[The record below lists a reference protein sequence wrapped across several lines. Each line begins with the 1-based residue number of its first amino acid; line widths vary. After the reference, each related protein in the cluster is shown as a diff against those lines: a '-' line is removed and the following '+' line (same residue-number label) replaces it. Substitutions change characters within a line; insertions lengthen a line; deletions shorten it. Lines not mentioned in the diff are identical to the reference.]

1 MKKVT
6 MRDIGKAVGVSAV
19 TVSKAMAGESGV
31 SEVVRQKILQTAAEM
46 GYVNP
51 NVAKHQEKRGL
62 DIGVLIPERFFGEG
76 TYYAMLYKLLV
87 QSLADAGHFCLLELL
102 EEAEENALV
111 QPNLIRNRR
120 VDGLILLGQPTK
132 AYLQLIAAQTT
143 PVVFLDF
150 YDDQARADA
159 VVGDNTYGCY
169 RLTSHLIKNGHKD
182 IGFIGDTRA
191 TSSIMDRYL
200 GFMRAMITHDL
211 PIRPECVVKERDER
225 GNYIHLELPEK
236 LPTAFVCN
244 CDNVA
249 RHLIEQ
255 LKQEGVRVPEDVS
268 VVGFDDYL
276 PGGAIQPALSTFRL
290 DYQTIID
297 TAVKLIVDRCNG
309 VVRLCG
315 RVVVGGYPVYRDSD
329 RVLSENE

>member
-6 MRDIGKAVGVSAV
+6 MRDIGQRVGVSAV

-31 SEVVRQKILQTAAEM
+31 SEAMRQKILQVAAEM

-51 NVAKHQEKRGL
+51 NLSKHQDKRGL

-102 EEAEENALV
+102 SETDEDNLLL
-111 QPNLIRNRR
+111 PNLMRNRH
-120 VDGLILLGQPTK
+120 VDGIILLGQPVK
-132 AYLQLIAAQTT
+132 QYVHMIAAQAT

-150 YDDQARADA
+150 YDDHACADA

-169 RLTSHLIKNGHKD
+169 RLTSHLIKNGHRD

-211 PIRPECVVKERDER
+211 PIRPECVIRERDEH

-244 CDNVA
+244 CDAVA
-249 RHLIEQ
+249 AHLISQ
-255 LKQEGVRVPEDVS
+255 LLEEGYRVPEDVS

-276 PGGAIQPALSTFRL
+276 PGAPIQPSLSTFHL
-290 DYQTIID
+290 DYQTIVD
-297 TAVKLIVDRCNG
+297 TTVKLIVDRCNG
-309 VVRLCG
+309 IVRLCG

-329 RVLSENE
+329 RALDPEE

>member
-6 MRDIGKAVGVSAV
+6 MRDIGKVVGVSAV

-31 SEVVRQKILQTAAEM
+31 SDAVRQKILQVAEEM

-51 NVAKHQEKRGL
+51 NTAKHQEKRGL

-87 QSLADAGHFCLLELL
+87 QSLADAGYFCLLELL
-102 EEAEENALV
+102 DESAETSLTM
-111 QPNLIRNRR
+111 PSLLRNRR
-120 VDGLILLGQPTK
+120 VDGLIMLGQPSK
-132 AYLQLIAAQTT
+132 NYLQQITEQSIPL
-143 PVVFLDF
+143 VFLDF

-182 IGFIGDTRA
+182 IGFVGDTSA

-211 PIRPECVVKERDER
+211 PIRPECVVKERDEH
-225 GNYIHLELPEK
+225 GNYIRMELPEK

-255 LKQEGVRVPEDVS
+255 LRQSGVRVPEDVS
-268 VVGFDDYL
+268 VVGFDDFL
-276 PGGAIQPALSTFRL
+276 HGGSVQPALSTFRL

-315 RVVVGGYPVYRDSD
+315 RVVVGGYPIYRDSD
-329 RVLSENE
+329 RAL

>member
-31 SEVVRQKILQTAAEM
+31 SEAMRQKILQMAAEM

-51 NVAKHQEKRGL
+51 NAAKHQEKRGL

-102 EEAEENALV
+102 EENEEESLTL
-111 QPNLIRNRR
+111 PSLLRNNR
-120 VDGLILLGQPTK
+120 VNGLILLGEPSK
-132 AYLQLIAAQTT
+132 AYLQMIASQDT
-143 PVVFLDF
+143 PVIFLDF
-150 YDDQARADA
+150 YDSQARADA

-182 IGFIGDTRA
+182 IGFVGDTAA

-211 PIRPECVVKERDER
+211 AIRPECVIKERDAH
-225 GNYIHLELPEK
+225 GYFIHMELPEK

-249 RHLIEQ
+249 RNLIEQ
-255 LKQEGVRVPEDVS
+255 LKQQGVRVPEDVS

-297 TAVKLIVDRCNG
+297 TAVKLIVERCNG
-309 VVRLCG
+309 VARMCG

-329 RVLSENE
+329 RVLTEE